1 MEVVALYLLLPLSVL
16 LVLGV
21 PIAFSLGLSCAFFL
35 ALINIPALELVPR
48 AIPMNVLISEMY
60 GGVSQ
65 FALLALPM
73 FVLSGELMYR
83 FLIIDR
89 LIDLARKM
97 VGWVPG
103 GLAHA
108 TIAASAMFAFITG
121 SALATAA
128 SIGPTMIPAMIR
140 EKYPND
146 FAAAVVAAAAI
157 VGPIIPPSVPMII
170 IGSQLGISIG
180 GLFAAGVVP
189 GLLMASALMG
199 YTFIVSRR
207 RKYGEIHVFEGA
219 RPLARSTLRAVPAM
233 SVPLVLLVGVV
244 GGIFTPTEA
253 GAVTVF
259 YALLLGF
266 SYFRTADGGKILV
279 ALRNTA
285 KLTAAVLLIIST
297 ALVFNRIMTYFRVPQ
312 TLLEFM
318 LSLSRDPVVMG
329 SMLIA
334 FMLVLGTFMDEL
346 SNWIILGPLL
356 MPICTSP
363 EGLGM
368 HPIQYGVFLM
378 TAILLGLL
386 TPPLSLLL
394 NIAAPIAKV
403 SMERLAI
410 TVLPFLALQV
420 GIVFLIAFYPPV
432 TMWLPRLLGYE

>member
-1 MEVVALYLLLPLSVL
+1 MAVVALFLLLPLFAL
-16 LVLGV
+16 LALGV
-21 PIAFSLGLSCAFFL
+21 PIAFSLGLSCTFFL

-60 GGVSQ
+60 SGINQ

-83 FLIIDR
+83 FLIVER
-89 LIDLARKM
+89 LINLARKM

-103 GLAHA
+103 GLAHV
-108 TIAASAMFAFITG
+108 TIVASALFAFITG

-157 VGPIIPPSVPMII
+157 LGPIIPPSTPMII
-170 IGSQLGISIG
+170 VGSQLGISIG

-189 GLLMASALMG
+189 GLLIAAAMMVLS
-199 YTFIVSRR
+199 FFVSRR
-207 RKYGEIHVFEGA
+207 RGYGEVRAFEGA
-219 RPLARSTLRAVPAM
+219 RPLARSTLRAVPALT
-233 SVPLVLLVGVV
+233 VPLVLLGGVV
-244 GGIFTPTEA
+244 GGVFTPTEA

-266 SYFRTADGGKILV
+266 AYFRSADGGKILG
-279 ALRNTA
+279 ALHNTA
-285 KLTAAVLLIIST
+285 KVSAAVLLIIAT

-318 LSLSRDPVVMG
+318 LSLSSDPLVIGIV
-329 SMLIA
+329 LIA
-334 FMLVLGTFMDEL
+334 FLLAIGTFMDEL
-346 SNWIILGPLL
+346 SNMVILGPLL
-356 MPICTSP
+356 MPVCTSP

-394 NIAAPIAKV
+394 NVAAPIAKV
-403 SMERLAI
+403 SIERLSIA
-410 TVLPFLALQV
+410 VLPFFALQV
-420 GIVFLIAFYPPV
+420 GILLLMAFYPPV